1 MNDFLY
7 HKKRSLLQD
16 SLLFRNFAIENKK
29 QDILSKARQLVEI
42 KTSCRKREIKQEI
55 KINNNANNLKT
66 K

>member
-29 QDILSKARQLVEI
+29 QDILSKSRYLVENE
-42 KTSCRKREIKQEI
+42 KSSKKS
-55 KINNNANNLKT
+55 K
-66 K
+66 

>member
-29 QDILSKARQLVEI
+29 Q
-42 KTSCRKREIKQEI
+42 
-55 KINNNANNLKT
+55 
-66 K
+66 

>member
-16 SLLFRNFAIENKK
+16 CSLFRTFAIENKTHRKLNLSLQETSIIRNIENKK
-29 QDILSKARQLVEI
+29 Q
-42 KTSCRKREIKQEI
+42 
-55 KINNNANNLKT
+55 NNNANNLKT